1 MMSPELEMTFY
12 QPRDGEAEYSLAT
25 KGTDDVA
32 QDRNTEVVFMTDDHA
47 SGKKYVAT

>member
-1 MMSPELEMTFY
+1 MMSQEITFY

-32 QDRNTEVVFMTDDHA
+32 QDRDMDVVFITDDA
-47 SGKKYVAT
+47 SIMC